1 MGDAVQSLMRICSGH
16 AIFGAFSALLLS
28 AAIGCAGPAS
38 AQDAGNAAAVS
49 KLVAAALDRTRHR
62 VTYSGAYRRIP
73 YPQGDVPAATGVC
86 TDVVIRAYRA
96 AFGIDLQ
103 QRVHEDMRRSFGT
116 YPNRWG
122 LTRPD
127 PNIDHR
133 RVPNLRVFFKRHGT
147 ALAVTRRAGDYRP
160 GDLVTWRVN
169 GRLPHIGIVTDRRT
183 ADGTRP
189 MIVHNIGAGPQLE
202 DMLFDYPITGHYR
215 YLPAG

>member
-1 MGDAVQSLMRICSGH
+1 MPKLVLFRMR
-16 AIFGAFSALLLS
+16 FFSSFSIAHGLRMFALLAAIAWLS
-28 AAIGCAGPAS
+28 AAN
-38 AQDAGNAAAVS
+38 AQDMGNAVAVK
-49 KLVAAALDRTRHR
+49 KLVGAALDRTRHR
-62 VTYSGAYRRIP
+62 VTYTGAYRRIP
-73 YPQGDVPAATGVC
+73 YPRGDVPAATGVC

-96 AFGIDLQ
+96 AFGVDLQ
-103 QRVHEDMRRSFGT
+103 QRVHEDMRRSFRT
-116 YPNRWG
+116 YPNHWG

-133 RVPNLRVFFKRHGT
+133 RVPNLRVFFTRHGAT
-147 ALAVTRRAGDYRP
+147 LPVTRRPGDYRP

-169 GRLPHIGIVTDRRT
+169 GSLPHIGIVTDRRS
-183 ADGTRP
+183 ADGMRP

>member
-1 MGDAVQSLMRICSGH
+1 MPKLVLFHMR
-16 AIFGAFSALLLS
+16 FFSSFSIAHGLPVFALLAVIAWLS
-28 AAIGCAGPAS
+28 AAS
-38 AQDAGNAAAVS
+38 AQDVGNAVAVK
-49 KLVAAALDRTRHR
+49 KLVGAALDRTRHR
-62 VTYSGAYRRIP
+62 VTYTGAYRRIP
-73 YPQGDVPAATGVC
+73 YPRGDVPAATGVC

-103 QRVHEDMRRSFGT
+103 QRVHEDMRRSFRT
-116 YPNRWG
+116 YPNYWG

-133 RVPNLRVFFKRHGT
+133 RVPNLRVYFTRHGAT
-147 ALAVTRRAGDYRP
+147 LPVTRRPGDYRP

-169 GRLPHIGIVTDRRT
+169 GSLPHIGIVTDRRS
-183 ADGTRP
+183 ADGMRP

-202 DMLFDYPITGHYR
+202 DMLFEFPITGHYR

>member
-1 MGDAVQSLMRICSGH
+1 MGDAVQLPMRSFSFQAVI
-16 AIFGAFSALLLS
+16 GAFSALFLS
-28 AAIGCAGPAS
+28 AAIGCANPAS

-62 VTYSGAYRRIP
+62 VTYTGAYRRIP
-73 YPQGDVPAATGVC
+73 YPRGDVPAATGVC

-103 QRVHEDMRRSFGT
+103 QRVHKDMRRSFRT

-133 RVPNLRVFFKRHGT
+133 RVPNLRVFFKRHGR
-147 ALAVTRRAGDYRP
+147 ALPVTQQAVDYRP

-169 GRLPHIGIVTDRRT
+169 GRLPHIGIVTDRRA
-183 ADGTRP
+183 ADGKRP

-202 DMLFDYPITGHYR
+202 DMLFDHPITGHYR

>member
-1 MGDAVQSLMRICSGH
+1 MSL
-16 AIFGAFSALLLS
+16 AALILL
-28 AAIGCAGPAS
+28 APIGWNP
-38 AQDAGNAAAVS
+38 AAAQEAGTATAVA

-62 VTYSGAYRRIP
+62 VTYTGVYRRIP
-73 YPQGDVPAATGVC
+73 YPRGDVPAATGVC

-103 QRVHEDMRRSFGT
+103 RLVHEDMRQFFRR
-116 YPNRWG
+116 YPNHWG

-133 RVPNLRVFFKRHGT
+133 RVPNLQVFFKRHGT
-147 ALAVTRRAGDYRP
+147 VLPATRRAVDYRP
-160 GDLVTWRVN
+160 GDLVTWTVN
-169 GRLPHIGIVTDRRT
+169 RSLPHIGIVTDRRS
-183 ADGTRP
+183 ADGKRP

-215 YLPAG
+215 YLPAH